1 MDKEKKMSNYK
12 KKTNLAQFTE
22 IRRKTARN
30 KARTTQSELAIK
42 DGLNPTQRKQKKID
56 KAANG
61 CWWIKQYIMGTLS
74 YRQDLCGVDDE

>member
-1 MDKEKKMSNYK
+1 MSNRR

-22 IRRKTARN
+22 IRRQTARN
-30 KARTTQSELAIK
+30 NARITQSELAIK

-74 YRQDLCGVDDE
+74 YKHDMVGIDDE